1 MVAVRSRRWF
11 NLGCVLILSLVMHWL
26 KVENPLVWY
35 DLSVDGVKMATAE
48 SDSLGIV
55 VFEFELPPDF
65 PVGTHVVSVNVTGT
79 VPDLEVESGEC
90 EIVPATEGS
99 DG

>member
-1 MVAVRSRRWF
+1 MVAARSRWWF

-26 KVENPLVWY
+26 KVENPLAWY

-65 PVGTHVVSVNVTGT
+65 PVGTHVVSVST
-79 VPDLEVESGEC
+79 VSDLEVESGEC

>member
-1 MVAVRSRRWF
+1 MVAVRSRWWL
-11 NLGCVLILSLVMHWL
+11 NLGCVSVLFLVLHLLIGMRSNMWFELSI
-26 KVENPLVWY
+26 
-35 DLSVDGVKMATAE
+35 DGVQMATAE

-55 VFEFELPPDF
+55 AFEFELPPDF
-65 PVGTHVVSVNVTGT
+65 PAGTHIVSVNVTGA